1 MVLGASHHD
10 LELIQL
16 ERLSASTGL
25 LTAALSQLTRAEDG
39 PINGAVALATCN
51 RLEVYVDAERFH
63 DAIDVVTEHIA
74 NVAGM
79 ASSDVAGLLKV
90 RVGAPVAAHLF
101 TVASGLDSMVVG
113 EAEISG
119 QVSRALKAAHAAGIV
134 TPVLHSLFQ
143 SAARTAKQ
151 VTAGTGLGSAGRS
164 VASVAID
171 LATAD
176 IVSDAP
182 AAIGAEGRTPTGLAS
197 TTCLIIGTG
206 AYARVVVGALK
217 VRGYTRLQVF
227 SPSGRAEVFAATH
240 HAEVV
245 HAEQFAEAIAKAD
258 LVVACSGTTGGVL
271 DVDTVTAALAGRGR
285 VLPVVD
291 LALRPDVSAGVRA
304 LPGIRVIDLHTVA
317 EGAAP
322 EHREAIA
329 AAQDVVIAAV
339 AKFEDDQAIRTL
351 DPAVVA
357 LRQHVSVA
365 VEKELARLR
374 VKYDSE
380 VAADVELAMHRV
392 TQSLLHTPTLRARE
406 LARTGN
412 GAGYLQALHTL
423 FGIELPTS

>member
-10 LELIQL
+10 LELTQL

-25 LTAALSQLTRAEDG
+25 LTAALYDLRARPDS
-39 PINGAVALATCN
+39 PISGAVALATCN
-51 RLEVYVDAERFH
+51 RLEIYLDAERFH
-63 DAIDVVTEHIA
+63 DAIDAVTERLA
-74 NVAGM
+74 ELADMQPAVA
-79 ASSDVAGLLKV
+79 AGLLKV

-101 TVASGLDSMVVG
+101 TVAAGLDSMVVG

-119 QVSRALKAAHAAGIV
+119 QVSRALTAAHAAGIT

-151 VTAGTGLGSAGRS
+151 VAAGTGLGSAGRS

-171 LATAD
+171 
-176 IVSDAP
+176 I
-182 AAIGAEGRTPTGLAS
+182 AAGLLSGGVAEEPTRLAS

-206 AYARVVVGALK
+206 AYARVVAGALK
-217 VRGYTRLQVF
+217 GRGCTRLQVF
-227 SPSGRAEVFAATH
+227 SPSGRAESFAATH
-240 HAEVV
+240 SAEVV
-245 HAEQFAEAIAKAD
+245 AAEQFADAVGKAD

-271 DVDTVTAALAGRGR
+271 DVRTVTAALAGRSQ

-304 LPGIRVIDLHTVA
+304 LPGVQVIDLYTVA
-317 EGAAP
+317 DGAAP
-322 EHREAIA
+322 EHREAIV

-357 LRQHVSVA
+357 LRQHVSLA
-365 VEKELARLR
+365 VEKEMTRLR
-374 VKYDSE
+374 AKYDDD
-380 VAADVELAMHRV
+380 VAAEVELAMHRV

-423 FGIELPTS
+423 FGIELPKS

>member
-10 LELIQL
+10 LELTQL

-25 LTAALSQLTRAEDG
+25 LNAALSDLRSLPDSA
-39 PINGAVALATCN
+39 IAGAVTLATCN
-51 RLEVYVDAERFH
+51 RLEIYVDAERFH
-63 DAIDVVTEHIA
+63 DAIDAVTERVA
-74 NVAGM
+74 ALAGM
-79 ASSDVAGLLKV
+79 EPAVVANLLKV

-119 QVSRALKAAHAAGIV
+119 QVSRALTAAHAAAIT
-134 TPVLHSLFQ
+134 TPVLNSLFQ

-151 VTAGTGLGSAGRS
+151 VSAGTGLGSAGRS

-171 LATAD
+171 LAAD
-176 IVSDAP
+176 AVAGDASAGP
-182 AAIGAEGRTPTGLAS
+182 PHTRLAT

-206 AYARVVVGALK
+206 SYARVVAAALRA
-217 VRGYTRLQVF
+217 RGCTRLQVF
-227 SPSGRAEVFAATH
+227 SPSGRAAAFAATH
-240 HAEVV
+240 SAEVV
-245 HAEQFAEAIAKAD
+245 PAEQFAEAIGKAD

-271 DVDTVTAALAGRGR
+271 DVSTVTAALTDRDQL
-285 VLPVVD
+285 LPVVD

-304 LPGIRVIDLHTVA
+304 LPGITVIDLHTVA
-317 EGAAP
+317 AGAAP

-365 VEKELARLR
+365 VEKEMARLR
-374 VKYDSE
+374 TKYDSD
-380 VAADVELAMHRV
+380 VAAEVERAMHRV

-406 LARTGN
+406 LARNGN

-423 FGIELPTS
+423 FGIELPAG

>member
-1 MVLGASHHD
+1 MLMVLGASHHD
-10 LELIQL
+10 LELTQL

-25 LTAALSQLTRAEDG
+25 LNAALSDLRSLPDAAVS
-39 PINGAVALATCN
+39 GAVALATCN
-51 RLEVYVDAERFH
+51 RLEIYLDVERFH
-63 DAIDVVTEHIA
+63 DAIDAVTQRVAEL
-74 NVAGM
+74 AGM
-79 ASSDVAGLLKV
+79 EPAVVANLLKV

-101 TVASGLDSMVVG
+101 TVAAGLDSMVVG

-119 QVSRALKAAHAAGIV
+119 QVSRALTAAHAAGIT
-134 TPVLHSLFQ
+134 TPVLNSLFQ

-151 VTAGTGLGSAGRS
+151 VTTHTGLGSAGRS

-171 LATAD
+171 IAATALPGAA
-176 IVSDAP
+176 DAP
-182 AAIGAEGRTPTGLAS
+182 LPTRLAS

-206 AYARVVVGALK
+206 AYARVVAVALK
-217 VRGYTRLQVF
+217 ARGCTRLQVF
-227 SPSGRAEVFAATH
+227 SPSGRADSFAATH
-240 HAEVV
+240 SAEVV
-245 HAEQFAEAIAKAD
+245 PAAQFADAIGKAD

-271 DVDTVTAALAGRGR
+271 DVGTVTAALAGRAQL
-285 VLPVVD
+285 LPVVD

-304 LPGIRVIDLHTVA
+304 LPGVRVIDLHTVA
-317 EGAAP
+317 DGAAP

-365 VEKELARLR
+365 VEKEMARLR
-374 VKYDSE
+374 TKYDSE
-380 VAADVELAMHRV
+380 VAAEVERAMHRV

-406 LARTGN
+406 LARNGD

-423 FGIELPTS
+423 FGIELPAG

>member
-10 LELIQL
+10 LELTQL
-16 ERLSASTGL
+16 ERLSAATGL
-25 LTAALSQLTRAEDG
+25 LDAALADLRSLPDT
-39 PINGAVALATCN
+39 PISGAVALATCN
-51 RLEVYVDAERFH
+51 RLEIYLDAERFH
-63 DAIDVVTEHIA
+63 DAIDAVTERVA
-74 NVAGM
+74 RLAGM
-79 ASSDVAGLLKV
+79 EPAVVANLLKV

-101 TVASGLDSMVVG
+101 TVAAGLDSMVVG

-119 QVSRALKAAHAAGIV
+119 QVSRALTAAHAAGIT

-151 VTAGTGLGSAGRS
+151 VSAGTGLGSAGRS

-171 LATAD
+171 LAADALAGGASQRPMTA
-176 IVSDAP
+176 
-182 AAIGAEGRTPTGLAS
+182 RLAS

-206 AYARVVVGALK
+206 AYARVVAVALK
-217 VRGYTRLQVF
+217 ARGCTRLQVF
-227 SPSGRAEVFAATH
+227 SPSGRADAFATTH
-240 HAEVV
+240 SAEVV
-245 HAEQFAEAIAKAD
+245 PADQFADAIGKAD

-271 DVDTVTAALAGRGR
+271 DVSTVTAALAGRGR
-285 VLPVVD
+285 LLPVVD

-304 LPGIRVIDLHTVA
+304 LPGVQVIDLHTVA

-339 AKFEDDQAIRTL
+339 AKFEDDQAVRTL

-357 LRQHVSVA
+357 LRRHVSVA
-365 VEKELARLR
+365 VEKEMDRLR
-374 VKYDSE
+374 TKYDSE
-380 VAADVELAMHRV
+380 VAAEIERAMHRV

-423 FGIELPTS
+423 FGIELPAG